1 MKITD
6 EKNLMLGKNS
16 DIGSNFS
23 FGYNVVIE
31 DGAIIGNNVS
41 IDHGSI
47 IRRGVCIGDNT
58 IIGAN
63 VILGEK
69 TASRMIDSELP
80 AMNLKIGSNSIIRSG
95 SILYEGSTIGDNF
108 QSGHNI
114 VVREGTIIGHHSNLG
129 DFVDYQDHVRI
140 GNYVRCHS
148 NDRLES
154 FTILDDFAW
163 IFPMV
168 EFTNDRTPPSDN
180 LKGVHVHSFALVCA
194 CSTVIAGLDIAE
206 DCLIAAGSV
215 VTHDVKKYQLVAG
228 NPARVIADLRT
239 VKNKFTGKNNY
250 PWRKYFSNHM
260 PWNEIGFDA
269 WNELQL
275 KKSSY
280 VIETIP
286 ALTHGKNRSNMR

>member
-114 VVREGTIIGHHSNLG
+114 VIREGTIIGHHSKQQRSTRVIHDSRRFCM
-129 DFVDYQDHVRI
+129 DFSDGRI
-140 GNYVRCHS
+140 YKRS
-148 NDRLES
+148 NAAIRQFKRS
-154 FTILDDFAW
+154 
-163 IFPMV
+163 
-168 EFTNDRTPPSDN
+168 
-180 LKGVHVHSFALVCA
+180 A
-194 CSTVIAGLDIAE
+194 CSFFCVGMCLLDG
-206 DCLIAAGSV
+206 DCRA
-215 VTHDVKKYQLVAG
+215 
-228 NPARVIADLRT
+228 
-239 VKNKFTGKNNY
+239 
-250 PWRKYFSNHM
+250 
-260 PWNEIGFDA
+260 
-269 WNELQL
+269 
-275 KKSSY
+275 
-280 VIETIP
+280 
-286 ALTHGKNRSNMR
+286 